1 MPSKCKNNPRR
12 TQHTRTRF
20 TQKLNRTP
28 ETARVLR
35 KVMLPNGEQAAIA
48 ECNGVFLLGIF
59 DANEKPLQTRPSVYT
74 GQNGQ
79 KQAYKALSLLAGRKI
94 HPLPWVEF

>member
-28 ETARVLR
+28 ETPRVLR
-35 KVMLPNGEQAAIA
+35 KVWLPNGEQAAIA
-48 ECNGVFLLGIF
+48 ECNGVFLLGLF
-59 DANEKPLQTRPSVYT
+59 DASEKPLQARPAVFT

-79 KQAYKALSLLAGRKI
+79 KEAFKAISLLAGKKI
-94 HPLPWVEF
+94 HPVTWR